1 MEIVHARGWDDLMN
15 KLEKILIMLKE
26 AGLTL
31 NLKKCKFGLDQVDY
45 LGYSFGNS
53 GVKPGEKKVRA
64 VLEFPVPKNSHEA
77 RSFHG
82 LASFFRRFIPGF
94 TKMIAPIVELFS
106 AKVAFEWKERRNKA
120 FREIKELIGSFP
132 ILAYYDPKEKCS
144 EFHTDA
150 CDAIVWA
157 MERLRPFLIGI
168 HFSVVTDCQA
178 LVHIESA
185 KTKNLQIVR

>member
-82 LASFFRRFIPGF
+82 FFHRFIPGF
-94 TKMIAPIVELFS
+94 AKMIAPIVELLS
-106 AKVAFEWKERRNKA
+106 SKVAYEWKERRDKA
-120 FREIKELIGSFP
+120 VREIKELIGSFP
-132 ILAYYDPKEKCS
+132 ILVYYDPKAKCS
-144 EFHTDA
+144 ELHTDA
-150 CDAIVWA
+150 CDAGLGA
-157 MERLRPFLIGI
+157 MLLQGDDRTMLRLVYAISRRTSDRF
-168 HFSVVTDCQA
+168 
-178 LVHIESA
+178 
-185 KTKNLQIVR
+185 